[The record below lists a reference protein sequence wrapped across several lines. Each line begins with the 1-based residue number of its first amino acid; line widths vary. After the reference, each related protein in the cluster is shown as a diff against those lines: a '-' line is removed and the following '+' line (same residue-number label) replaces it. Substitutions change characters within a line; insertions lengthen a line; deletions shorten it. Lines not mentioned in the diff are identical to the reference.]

1 MNEALERLETAAE
14 LEPDVPD
21 FTRARDLLKQ
31 KIIETEADP
40 GQP

>member
-21 FTRARDLLKQ
+21 FT
-31 KIIETEADP
+31 ESTEAEDYRTEAETS
-40 GQP
+40 QP